1 MLGDKKDLEA
11 LVNKLD
17 SAQRYTILGCD
28 GLTDEEYDYLKF
40 IVESHGGR
48 WSERC
53 KGFKFD
59 KLDKQ
64 TLDSIKSDILVGFVN
79 MSEEKRNRERDAFF
93 PTPVKIV
100 DKMIEIAGLK
110 PDSIML
116 ESSAGTGRILDE
128 ARKIINSLDNF
139 VVIELNESRQQV
151 LRNKGYHVDFGGTF
165 EDSLKD
171 PEILKKL
178 KRCDKV
184 VINPPFKN
192 DMDVKH
198 LLISY
203 MVCADK
209 ADIVSIM
216 QENSLYYNRSIH
228 RVFKE
233 FLNLIGKDAYEIKSL
248 PAGSFKS
255 EMTTVD
261 TVIIHIKKNVTLQ
274 RNALYHLFNYTRT
287 IGITE

>member
-1 MLGDKKDLEA
+1 MNIEN
-11 LVNKLD
+11 LVSKLD
-17 SAQRYTILGCD
+17 ENEIYTIIECKD
-28 GLTDEEYDYLKF
+28 ITDEEYDRLRW
-40 IVESHGGR
+40 VMESYGGR
-48 WSERC
+48 WNERC
-53 KGFKFD
+53 KGFKFNEFD
-59 KLDKQ
+59 DEKLK
-64 TLDSIKSDILVGFVN
+64 SIKADLSAGFVN
-79 MSEEKRNRERDAFF
+79 LSEEKRTRERDAFF
-93 PTPVKIV
+93 PTPVKVV
-100 DKMIEIAGLK
+100 DKMIETANLK

-128 ARKIINSLDNF
+128 AKKVINSVDNF
-139 VVIELNESRQQV
+139 VVIEMNSERQRI
-151 LRNKGYHVDFGGTF
+151 LRDKGYKVDFNGTF

-171 PEILKKL
+171 SETLKKI
-178 KRCDKV
+178 KNCDKV

-192 DMDVKH
+192 DSDVKH

-203 MVCADK
+203 MFCADN
-209 ADIVSIM
+209 ADVVSIL
-216 QENSLYYNRSIH
+216 QENSLYYDRQIH

-233 FLNLIGKDAYEIKSL
+233 FLNLIGKDAYEVKSL

-261 TVIIHIKKNVTLQ
+261 TVIFHIKKNVTLQ

>member
-1 MLGDKKDLEA
+1 MNIEN
-11 LVNKLD
+11 LVSKLD
-17 SAQRYTILGCD
+17 ENEIYTIIECKD
-28 GLTDEEYDYLKF
+28 ITDDEYDRLRW
-40 IVESHGGR
+40 VMESYGGR
-48 WSERC
+48 WNERC
-53 KGFKFD
+53 KGFKFNEFD
-59 KLDKQ
+59 DEKLK
-64 TLDSIKSDILVGFVN
+64 SIKADLSVGFVN
-79 MSEEKRNRERDAFF
+79 LSEEKRTREKDAFF

-100 DKMIEIAGLK
+100 DKMIETANLK

-128 ARKIINSLDNF
+128 AKKVINSIDNF
-139 VVIELNESRQQV
+139 VVIEMNSERQRI
-151 LRNKGYHVDFGGTF
+151 LRDKGYKVDFNGTF

-171 PEILKKL
+171 SETLKKI
-178 KRCDKV
+178 KNCDKV

-192 DMDVKH
+192 DSDVKH

-203 MVCADK
+203 MFCADN
-209 ADIVSIM
+209 ADVVSIL
-216 QENSLYYNRSIH
+216 QENSLYYDRQIH

-233 FLNLIGKDAYEIKSL
+233 FLSLIGKDAYEVVSL

-261 TVIIHIKKNVTLQ
+261 TVIIHIKKRADLQ
-274 RNALYHLFNYTRT
+274 RNALYHLFNYART

>member
-1 MLGDKKDLEA
+1 MNIEN
-11 LVNKLD
+11 LVSKLD
-17 SAQRYTILGCD
+17 ENEIYTIIECKD
-28 GLTDEEYDYLKF
+28 ITDDEYDRLRW
-40 IVESHGGR
+40 VMESYGGR
-48 WSERC
+48 WNERC
-53 KGFKFD
+53 KGFKFNEFD
-59 KLDKQ
+59 DEKLK
-64 TLDSIKSDILVGFVN
+64 SIKADLSVGFVN
-79 MSEEKRNRERDAFF
+79 LSEEKRTREKDAFF

-139 VVIELNESRQQV
+139 VIIELNESRQQV
-151 LRNKGYHVDFGGTF
+151 LRSKGYYVDFGGTF

>member
-1 MLGDKKDLEA
+1 MNIEN
-11 LVNKLD
+11 LVSKLD
-17 SAQRYTILGCD
+17 ENEIYTIIECKD
-28 GLTDEEYDYLKF
+28 ITDDEYDRLRW
-40 IVESHGGR
+40 VMESYGGR
-48 WSERC
+48 WNERC
-53 KGFKFD
+53 KGFKFNEFD
-59 KLDKQ
+59 DEKLKP
-64 TLDSIKSDILVGFVN
+64 IKADLSVGFVN
-79 MSEEKRNRERDAFF
+79 LSEEKRNRERDVFF

-151 LRNKGYHVDFGGTF
+151 LRSKGYHVDFGGTF

-178 KRCDKV
+178 KRCNKV

-216 QENSLYYNRSIH
+216 QENSLYYSRSIH
-228 RVFKE
+228 KVFKE
-233 FLNLIGKDAYEIKSL
+233 FLNLIGKDAYEVKSL

-261 TVIIHIKKNVTLQ
+261 TVIIHIKKNVALQ

>member
-1 MLGDKKDLEA
+1 MNIEN
-11 LVNKLD
+11 LVSKLD
-17 SAQRYTILGCD
+17 ENEIYTIIECKD
-28 GLTDEEYDYLKF
+28 ITDDEYDRLRW
-40 IVESHGGR
+40 VMESYGGR
-48 WSERC
+48 WNERC
-53 KGFKFD
+53 KGFKFNEFD
-59 KLDKQ
+59 DEKLK
-64 TLDSIKSDILVGFVN
+64 SIKADLSVGFVN
-79 MSEEKRNRERDAFF
+79 LSEEKRAREKDAFF
-93 PTPVKIV
+93 PTPVKVV
-100 DKMIEIAGLK
+100 DKMIETANLK

-139 VVIELNESRQQV
+139 VVIELNENRQQV
-151 LRNKGYHVDFGGTF
+151 LRSKGYHVDFGGTF

-178 KRCDKV
+178 KRCNKV

-233 FLNLIGKDAYEIKSL
+233 FLNLIGKDAYEVKSL
-248 PAGSFKS
+248 PAGSFKD
-255 EMTTVD
+255 ELTTVD

>member
-1 MLGDKKDLEA
+1 MGQVKLDTAK
-11 LVNKLD
+11 LVSKLD

-59 KLDKQ
+59 KLDKE
-64 TLDSIKSDILVGFVN
+64 TLDNIKSDILVGFIN

-93 PTPVKIV
+93 PTPVNIV
-100 DKMIEIAGLK
+100 DKMIEVAGLE

-128 ARKIINSLDNF
+128 ARKTINSLDNF
-139 VVIELNESRQQV
+139 VVIELNENRQQI

-165 EDSLKD
+165 EDSLKY

-178 KRCDKV
+178 KRCNKV

-209 ADIVSIM
+209 ADVVSIM
-216 QENSLYYNRSIH
+216 QENSLYYNRNIH
-228 RVFKE
+228 KVFRVF
-233 FLNLIGKDAYEIKSL
+233 LSLIGKDAYEIMSL

-261 TVIIHIKKNVTLQ
+261 TVMIHIKKDAALQ
-274 RNALYHLFNYTRT
+274 RNAVYHLFNYTRT

>member
-1 MLGDKKDLEA
+1 MNIEN
-11 LVNKLD
+11 LVSKLD
-17 SAQRYTILGCD
+17 ENEIYTIIECKD
-28 GLTDEEYDYLKF
+28 ITDDEYDRLRW
-40 IVESHGGR
+40 VMESYGGR
-48 WSERC
+48 WNERC
-53 KGFKFD
+53 KGFKFNEFD
-59 KLDKQ
+59 DEKLK
-64 TLDSIKSDILVGFVN
+64 SIKADLSVGFVN
-79 MSEEKRNRERDAFF
+79 LSEEKRVREKDAFF
-93 PTPVKIV
+93 PTPVKVV
-100 DKMIEIAGLK
+100 DEMLSIAGLK

-151 LRNKGYHVDFGGTF
+151 LRSKGYHVDFGGTF

-178 KRCDKV
+178 KGCDKV

-233 FLNLIGKDAYEIKSL
+233 FLNLIGKDAYEIKNL

>member
-1 MLGDKKDLEA
+1 MNIEN
-11 LVNKLD
+11 LVSKLD
-17 SAQRYTILGCD
+17 ENEIYTIIECKD
-28 GLTDEEYDYLKF
+28 ITDDEYDRLRW
-40 IVESHGGR
+40 VMESYGGR
-48 WSERC
+48 WNERC
-53 KGFKFD
+53 KGFKFNEFD
-59 KLDKQ
+59 DEKLK
-64 TLDSIKSDILVGFVN
+64 SIKADLSAGFVN
-79 MSEEKRNRERDAFF
+79 LSEEKRTRERDAFF
-93 PTPVKIV
+93 PTPVKVV
-100 DKMIEIAGLK
+100 DKMIETANLK

-128 ARKIINSLDNF
+128 AKKVINSVDNF
-139 VVIELNESRQQV
+139 VVIEMNSERQRI
-151 LRNKGYHVDFGGTF
+151 LRDKGYKVDFNGTF

-171 PEILKKL
+171 SETLKKI
-178 KRCDKV
+178 KNCDKV

-192 DMDVKH
+192 DSDVKH

-203 MVCADK
+203 MFCADN
-209 ADIVSIM
+209 ADVVSIL
-216 QENSLYYNRSIH
+216 QENSLYYDRQIH

-233 FLNLIGKDAYEIKSL
+233 FLNLIGKDAYEVKSL

-261 TVIIHIKKNVTLQ
+261 TVIFHIKKNVTLQ

>member
-1 MLGDKKDLEA
+1 MNIEN
-11 LVNKLD
+11 LVSKLD
-17 SAQRYTILGCD
+17 ENEIYTIIECKD
-28 GLTDEEYDYLKF
+28 ITDDEYDRLRW
-40 IVESHGGR
+40 VMESYGGR
-48 WSERC
+48 WNERC
-53 KGFKFD
+53 KGFKFNEFD
-59 KLDKQ
+59 DEKLK
-64 TLDSIKSDILVGFVN
+64 SIKADLSVGFVN
-79 MSEEKRNRERDAFF
+79 MSEEKRTRERDAFF
-93 PTPVKIV
+93 PTPVKVV
-100 DKMIEIAGLK
+100 DKMLETANLK

-139 VVIELNESRQQV
+139 VVIELNENRQQV
-151 LRNKGYHVDFGGTF
+151 LRSKGYHVDFGGTF

-233 FLNLIGKDAYEIKSL
+233 FLNLIGKDAYEIKNL

>member
-1 MLGDKKDLEA
+1 MNIEN
-11 LVNKLD
+11 LVSKLD
-17 SAQRYTILGCD
+17 ENEIYTIIECKD
-28 GLTDEEYDYLKF
+28 ITDDEYDRLRW
-40 IVESHGGR
+40 VMESYGGR
-48 WSERC
+48 WNERC
-53 KGFKFD
+53 KGFKFNEFD
-59 KLDKQ
+59 DEKLK
-64 TLDSIKSDILVGFVN
+64 SIKADLSVGFVN
-79 MSEEKRNRERDAFF
+79 LSEEKRTREKDAFF

-128 ARKIINSLDNF
+128 ARKIVNSLDNF

-151 LRNKGYHVDFGGTF
+151 LRSKGYHVDFGGTF

-216 QENSLYYNRSIH
+216 QENSLYYSRSIH
-228 RVFKE
+228 KVFKE
-233 FLNLIGKDAYEIKSL
+233 FLNLIGKDAYEVKSL

-261 TVIIHIKKNVTLQ
+261 TVIIHIKKNVALQ